1 MQEELELV
9 HAKGT
14 AVVHCFVK
22 TVEGLPS
29 KGSRPLETSFAYLTN
44 PVCTLGSVF
53 SWVGSEE
60 SWQVQTFSH
69 LPTICL
75 TAC

>member
-29 KGSRPLETSFAYLTN
+29 KGSRPLDTRFAYLTN